1 MWQRLQPGVVELVLQ
16 HRHEC
21 LVDEGGLAASA
32 HSAHSDETAQREVDI
47 DILQV
52 VAPCSPDAYI
62 QSVAGASDG
71 RHLYPALTCQVV
83 EGDGFSQYDM
93 FPVPSVFPFPGQILL
108 SAGLYLP
115 VLSSIISGSGTGCH
129 GQKQVQR
136 SGQADPASLLSCS
149 GAHIHKPVG
158 REHGLAVMLHY
169 HYGVSFVPQLLQ
181 RCDQFAVV
189 PLVQTD
195 ARLVQDIQHI
205 YQPGT
210 YLSRKPYPLA
220 FPS

>member
-1 MWQRLQPGVVELVLQ
+1 
-16 HRHEC
+16 
-21 LVDEGGLAASA
+21 
-32 HSAHSDETAQREVDI
+32 
-47 DILQV
+47 
-52 VAPCSPDAYI
+52 
-62 QSVAGASDG
+62 
-71 RHLYPALTCQVV
+71 
-83 EGDGFSQYDM
+83 M
-93 FPVPSVFPFPGQILL
+93 FPVPSGFSFSGQIPLASGLPIL
-108 SAGLYLP
+108 SCPAILICRDTCRP
-115 VLSSIISGSGTGCH
+115 V
-129 GQKQVQR
+129 QKQVQR
-136 SGQADPASLLSCS
+136 RGQAYPASLLSCS